1 MTPDWIL
8 IANAAHARLLQ
19 RDERGRI
26 ELLKRFEHAESRMR
40 SSLLGS
46 GTTGGELTARGQGR
60 SAFVPRLDAQHR
72 EHLHFA
78 LELSR
83 ALEEGARQHRYASLM
98 IFASSPFLGE
108 LKKQLGEATRRLL
121 TEKHDVDL
129 TQVGVAE
136 LPQRIEHE
144 RQQPR

>member
-1 MTPDWIL
+1 MTSDWIL

-19 RDERGRI
+19 RDERGRLD
-26 ELLKRFEHAESRMR
+26 LLKRFEHAESRMR

-46 GTTGGELTARGQGR
+46 APDGGEPGGRGYGR

-98 IFASSPFLGE
+98 IFAGNPFLGE
-108 LKKQLGEATRRLL
+108 LKKQLGDATRHLL
-121 TEKHDVDL
+121 TEKHAVDL
-129 TQVGVAE
+129 TQVGLAE
-136 LPQRIEHE
+136 MPQRIEHE